1 MLVYGS
7 QTKLSGWKYAGA
19 LFSVCFVLSVCT
31 CFAESRTWTDKTGQH
46 TVKAEFIRVSN
57 GNVLLNTDSGRIVSV
72 PLEKLSE
79 PDRIHAKSLQKEQD
93 EKAETQRL
101 ELAKQAG
108 VRYVNPGTFRIKMG
122 VEVTAQ
128 NGPLKNLVVTFPV
141 PMDWPEQKV
150 EIVETDVSRY
160 AKKPTHRVIS
170 GGVQQYQFLVPSL
183 PSGES
188 AHVLLTLDVER
199 RQIQPPEKPELLR
212 YPRKLGLQLRPYLT
226 ESPFIETRHPKVRA
240 AAEELEFDPAMPAWP
255 QIEKIYDWTRDKVK
269 HDGTKP
275 LKGALE
281 ALMSETGD
289 CEERTSLF
297 VAMCRLKKIPAR
309 SVWIQGH
316 AYPEFYLEDSAGNG
330 HWIPC
335 ESLGDRN
342 FGGIDRYD
350 LLLQKGDNFRVSQ
363 RPDPQRYVSPTASG
377 MLGAGSGQPVLREI
391 REQVQ

>member
-1 MLVYGS
+1 MLNFGS
-7 QTKLSGWKYAGA
+7 QIDRLVIGVLFCAIALLSARAG
-19 LFSVCFVLSVCT
+19 L
-31 CFAESRTWTDKTGQH
+31 AEPRTWTDSSGQH
-46 TVKAEFIRVSN
+46 TVRAEFIRCAGDEV
-57 GNVLLNTDSGRIVSV
+57 VLKTESGREISL
-72 PLEKLSE
+72 PLDKLSQ
-79 PDRIHAKSLQKEQD
+79 PDQAHVASLR
-93 EKAETQRL
+93 T
-101 ELAKQAG
+101 ELSKRAG
-108 VRYVNPGTFRIKMG
+108 VRYVNPGTYRIKMG
-122 VEVTAQ
+122 VEITAKS
-128 NGPLKNLVVTFPV
+128 GPLKDMVVSFPV

-150 EIVETDVSRY
+150 EIVETDVSFY
-160 AKKPTHRVIS
+160 AEKPTHRVIS
-170 GGVQQYQFLVPSL
+170 GGVRQYQFRVPSL
-183 PSGES
+183 PAGES
-188 AHVLLTLDVER
+188 AHVLLVLDVER
-199 RQIQPPEKPELLR
+199 RQIRPPENPELLR
-212 YPRKLGLQLRPYLT
+212 YPRKLGFQLRPYLT

-240 AAEELEFDPAMPAWP
+240 AAEELEFDPAKPAWP

-281 ALMSETGD
+281 ALMSGTGD

-316 AYPEFYLEDSAGNG
+316 AYPEFYLEDTAGNG

-342 FGGIDRYD
+342 FGGVDRYD
-350 LLLQKGDNFRVSQ
+350 LLLQKGDNFRISQ

-391 REQVQ
+391 REQLK